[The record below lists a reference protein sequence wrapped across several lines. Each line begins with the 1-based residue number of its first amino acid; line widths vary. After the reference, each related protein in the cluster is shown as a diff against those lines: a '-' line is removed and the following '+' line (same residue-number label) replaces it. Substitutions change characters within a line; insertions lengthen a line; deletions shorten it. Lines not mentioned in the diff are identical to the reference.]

1 MAELQKKYANDQEK
15 LQREMMK
22 IYKENNI
29 SMTGGCLPMLIQMP
43 ILIGL
48 YQVIQ
53 KPLSYLAG
61 VDWANASVINEV
73 IRLKDAMVN
82 LGYNIGNLAN
92 VTMEQLANNSQIQ
105 LSKWAGIVGTQGTAL
120 EGVSG
125 GVHPWVLN
133 FNFLGLDLSNAPSAA
148 FGHIMALDFSNMSVI
163 LLLLI
168 PVLAVIASVISMKV
182 TQAQTGQNQNTE
194 GQAAQMTKSMNL
206 MMPVMTGTEMCLK
219 IKNNISL
226 CHIPVVL
233 LTALDT
239 VDQNIEGL
247 RRGADDYITK
257 PFNAKILITRCNN
270 LIRNRLLMQSRF
282 AKDQILEINL
292 LAANPID
299 KSFLDR
305 VIKVVD
311 KHIDN
316 EDFDIGMLC
325 QELGMGRTLLH
336 TKFKALTGMTP
347 NEFILNHRL
356 KIASLMLKNEP
367 YLQVAEISDR
377 LGFGSPRYFS
387 RCFKNQYNVTPMEY
401 RKGAK
406 QENLK

>member
-1 MAELQKKYANDQEK
+1 
-15 LQREMMK
+15 
-22 IYKENNI
+22 
-29 SMTGGCLPMLIQMP
+29 MLIQMP

-53 KPLSYLAG
+53 NPLSYLAG

-92 VTMEQLANNSQIQ
+92 ATMEQLANNSQIQ

-206 MMPVMTGTEMCLK
+206 MMPVMTAFFTVTLPAGLGLYW
-219 IKNNISL
+219 IISS
-226 CHIPVVL
+226 VV
-233 LTALDT
+233 
-239 VDQNIEGL
+239 
-247 RRGADDYITK
+247 
-257 PFNAKILITRCNN
+257 
-270 LIRNRLLMQSRF
+270 
-282 AKDQILEINL
+282 QILQQLILN
-292 LAANPID
+292 A
-299 KSFLDR
+299 FLDKKGEE
-305 VIKVVD
+305 IVVTVPE
-311 KHIDN
+311 KK
-316 EDFDIGMLC
+316 
-325 QELGMGRTLLH
+325 QQ
-336 TKFKALTGMTP
+336 
-347 NEFILNHRL
+347 HR
-356 KIASLMLKNEP
+356 KK
-367 YLQVAEISDR
+367 
-377 LGFGSPRYFS
+377 
-387 RCFKNQYNVTPMEY
+387 
-401 RKGAK
+401 RKK
-406 QENLK
+406 

>member
-1 MAELQKKYANDQEK
+1 MFEYLITRPMGFIIEHIYNLVSNYGLAIIIFTILIKLILIPLNIHSQKAMKKQQKIQPMMAELQKKYANDQEK

-92 VTMEQLANNSQIQ
+92 ATMEQLANNSQIQ

-133 FNFLGLDLSNAPSAA
+133 FNFLGLDLSNAP
-148 FGHIMALDFSNMSVI
+148 SNMSVI

-206 MMPVMTGTEMCLK
+206 MMPVMTAFFTVTLPAGLGLYW
-219 IKNNISL
+219 IISS
-226 CHIPVVL
+226 VV
-233 LTALDT
+233 
-239 VDQNIEGL
+239 
-247 RRGADDYITK
+247 
-257 PFNAKILITRCNN
+257 
-270 LIRNRLLMQSRF
+270 
-282 AKDQILEINL
+282 QILQQLILN
-292 LAANPID
+292 A
-299 KSFLDR
+299 FLDKKGEE
-305 VIKVVD
+305 IVVTVPE
-311 KHIDN
+311 KK
-316 EDFDIGMLC
+316 
-325 QELGMGRTLLH
+325 QQ
-336 TKFKALTGMTP
+336 
-347 NEFILNHRL
+347 HR
-356 KIASLMLKNEP
+356 KK
-367 YLQVAEISDR
+367 
-377 LGFGSPRYFS
+377 
-387 RCFKNQYNVTPMEY
+387 
-401 RKGAK
+401 RKK
-406 QENLK
+406 

>member
-1 MAELQKKYANDQEK
+1 MFEYLITRPMGFIIEHIYNLVSNYGLAIIIFTILIKLILIPLNIHSQKAMKKQQKIQPLMAELQKKYANDQEK

-92 VTMEQLANNSQIQ
+92 ATMEQLANNSQIQ

-148 FGHIMALDFSNMSVI
+148 FGHIMALDFSNI
-163 LLLLI
+163 I
-168 PVLAVIASVISMKV
+168 
-182 TQAQTGQNQNTE
+182 
-194 GQAAQMTKSMNL
+194 
-206 MMPVMTGTEMCLK
+206 
-219 IKNNISL
+219 
-226 CHIPVVL
+226 
-233 LTALDT
+233 
-239 VDQNIEGL
+239 
-247 RRGADDYITK
+247 
-257 PFNAKILITRCNN
+257 
-270 LIRNRLLMQSRF
+270 
-282 AKDQILEINL
+282 
-292 LAANPID
+292 AANSCFGGYCVGNFNESYSGTDRSKSKHRRSGCSND
-299 KSFLDR
+299 KVNESYDAGNDSVLYSYTSGRSWIVLDY
-305 VIKVVD
+305 KLSCTNSSAVD
-311 KHIDN
+311 
-316 EDFDIGMLC
+316 
-325 QELGMGRTLLH
+325 
-336 TKFKALTGMTP
+336 TK
-347 NEFILNHRL
+347 
-356 KIASLMLKNEP
+356 
-367 YLQVAEISDR
+367 
-377 LGFGSPRYFS
+377 
-387 RCFKNQYNVTPMEY
+387 CFF
-401 RKGAK
+401 R
-406 QENLK
+406 

>member
-1 MAELQKKYANDQEK
+1 MWSAIVNVMTKMFDALHSLIVSLGVSENAEGVSYVLAIVLFTAIIRLLILPLNIKATKSNAKMQEIQPEMQKLQKKYANDQEK

-92 VTMEQLANNSQIQ
+92 ATMEQLANNSQIQ
-105 LSKWAGIVGTQGTAL
+105 LSKWAGIVGTQGTA
-120 EGVSG
+120 
-125 GVHPWVLN
+125 
-133 FNFLGLDLSNAPSAA
+133 LGLDLSNAPSAA

-206 MMPVMTGTEMCLK
+206 MMPVMTAFFTVTLPAGLGLYW
-219 IKNNISL
+219 IISS
-226 CHIPVVL
+226 VV
-233 LTALDT
+233 
-239 VDQNIEGL
+239 
-247 RRGADDYITK
+247 
-257 PFNAKILITRCNN
+257 
-270 LIRNRLLMQSRF
+270 
-282 AKDQILEINL
+282 QILQQLILN
-292 LAANPID
+292 A
-299 KSFLDR
+299 FLDKKGEE
-305 VIKVVD
+305 IVVTVPE
-311 KHIDN
+311 KK
-316 EDFDIGMLC
+316 
-325 QELGMGRTLLH
+325 QQ
-336 TKFKALTGMTP
+336 
-347 NEFILNHRL
+347 HR
-356 KIASLMLKNEP
+356 KK
-367 YLQVAEISDR
+367 
-377 LGFGSPRYFS
+377 
-387 RCFKNQYNVTPMEY
+387 
-401 RKGAK
+401 RKK
-406 QENLK
+406 

>member
-1 MAELQKKYANDQEK
+1 MFEYLITRPMGFIIEHIYNLVSNYGLAIIIFTILIKLILIPLNIHSQKAMKKQQKIQPIMAELQKKYANDQEK

-29 SMTGGCLPMLIQMP
+29 SMTGGCLHMLIQMP

-92 VTMEQLANNSQIQ
+92 ATMEQLANNSQIQ

-206 MMPVMTGTEMCLK
+206 MMPVMTAFFTVTLPAGLGLYW
-219 IKNNISL
+219 IISS
-226 CHIPVVL
+226 VV
-233 LTALDT
+233 
-239 VDQNIEGL
+239 
-247 RRGADDYITK
+247 
-257 PFNAKILITRCNN
+257 
-270 LIRNRLLMQSRF
+270 
-282 AKDQILEINL
+282 QILQQLILN
-292 LAANPID
+292 A
-299 KSFLDR
+299 FLDKKGEE
-305 VIKVVD
+305 IVVTVPE
-311 KHIDN
+311 KK
-316 EDFDIGMLC
+316 
-325 QELGMGRTLLH
+325 QQ
-336 TKFKALTGMTP
+336 
-347 NEFILNHRL
+347 HR
-356 KIASLMLKNEP
+356 KK
-367 YLQVAEISDR
+367 
-377 LGFGSPRYFS
+377 
-387 RCFKNQYNVTPMEY
+387 
-401 RKGAK
+401 RKK
-406 QENLK
+406 

>member
-1 MAELQKKYANDQEK
+1 MGFIIEHIYNIVSNYGLAIIIFTILIKLILIPLNIHSQKAMKKQQKIQPLMAELQKKYANDQEK

-92 VTMEQLANNSQIQ
+92 ATMEQLANNSQIQ

-168 PVLAVIASVISMKV
+168 PVFAVIASVISESYSGTDRSKSKHRRSGCSNDKV
-182 TQAQTGQNQNTE
+182 NESYDAGNDSVLYSYTSGRSWIVLDYKLSCTNSSAVG
-194 GQAAQMTKSMNL
+194 TK
-206 MMPVMTGTEMCLK
+206 
-219 IKNNISL
+219 
-226 CHIPVVL
+226 
-233 LTALDT
+233 
-239 VDQNIEGL
+239 
-247 RRGADDYITK
+247 
-257 PFNAKILITRCNN
+257 
-270 LIRNRLLMQSRF
+270 
-282 AKDQILEINL
+282 
-292 LAANPID
+292 
-299 KSFLDR
+299 
-305 VIKVVD
+305 
-311 KHIDN
+311 
-316 EDFDIGMLC
+316 
-325 QELGMGRTLLH
+325 
-336 TKFKALTGMTP
+336 
-347 NEFILNHRL
+347 
-356 KIASLMLKNEP
+356 
-367 YLQVAEISDR
+367 
-377 LGFGSPRYFS
+377 
-387 RCFKNQYNVTPMEY
+387 CFF
-401 RKGAK
+401 R
-406 QENLK
+406 

>member
-1 MAELQKKYANDQEK
+1 MFEYLITRPMGFIIEHIYNLVSNYGLAIIIFTILIKLILIPLNIHSQKAMKKQQKIQPLMAELQKKYANDQEK

-29 SMTGGCLPMLIQMP
+29 SMTGGRLPMLIQMP

-92 VTMEQLANNSQIQ
+92 ATMEQLANNSQIQ

-206 MMPVMTGTEMCLK
+206 MMPVMTAFFTVTLPAGLGLYW
-219 IKNNISL
+219 IISS
-226 CHIPVVL
+226 VV
-233 LTALDT
+233 
-239 VDQNIEGL
+239 
-247 RRGADDYITK
+247 
-257 PFNAKILITRCNN
+257 
-270 LIRNRLLMQSRF
+270 
-282 AKDQILEINL
+282 QILQQLILN
-292 LAANPID
+292 A
-299 KSFLDR
+299 FLDKKGEE
-305 VIKVVD
+305 IVVTVPE
-311 KHIDN
+311 KK
-316 EDFDIGMLC
+316 
-325 QELGMGRTLLH
+325 QQ
-336 TKFKALTGMTP
+336 
-347 NEFILNHRL
+347 HR
-356 KIASLMLKNEP
+356 KK
-367 YLQVAEISDR
+367 
-377 LGFGSPRYFS
+377 
-387 RCFKNQYNVTPMEY
+387 
-401 RKGAK
+401 RKK
-406 QENLK
+406 

>member
-1 MAELQKKYANDQEK
+1 M
-15 LQREMMK
+15 
-22 IYKENNI
+22 
-29 SMTGGCLPMLIQMP
+29 
-43 ILIGL
+43 IGL

-206 MMPVMTGTEMCLK
+206 MMPVMTAFFTVTLPAGLGLYWAASAIVRCIQQLAINKYLSTKSLDEMIAENQK
-219 IKNNISL
+219 KAQKKREK
-226 CHIPVVL
+226 H
-233 LTALDT
+233 
-239 VDQNIEGL
+239 
-247 RRGADDYITK
+247 GA
-257 PFNAKILITRCNN
+257 PAK
-270 LIRNRLLMQSRF
+270 
-282 AKDQILEINL
+282 EINKMATTSTRNAGKVTKGQSGISESERDSKIQEAQARAQKAKPGSL
-292 LAANPID
+292 TSKANLVSRYNQGLETAEP
-299 KSFLDR
+299 
-305 VIKVVD
+305 KV
-311 KHIDN
+311 
-316 EDFDIGMLC
+316 E
-325 QELGMGRTLLH
+325 
-336 TKFKALTGMTP
+336 
-347 NEFILNHRL
+347 
-356 KIASLMLKNEP
+356 S
-367 YLQVAEISDR
+367 AEKDS
-377 LGFGSPRYFS
+377 
-387 RCFKNQYNVTPMEY
+387 KKKK
-401 RKGAK
+401 RK
-406 QENLK
+406 